1 MATLSA
7 KKRETKTTGDINK
20 LRVDGFVPGI
30 LYGGS
35 EQNKKISLKK
45 NSIKNLINSE
55 NFFSAILSLKIDD

>member
-1 MATLSA
+1 MTTLNA
-7 KKRETKTTGDINK
+7 KKERQKLQGDINK

-35 EQNKKISLKK
+35 EQNKKISLNK

-55 NFFSAILSLKIDD
+55 NFFSAILNLEY